1 MMVPSAVL
9 FLLLLAPRLTEPL
22 PLTFLRTRHAPS
34 MAAAAGADA
43 DAQAAPLLA
52 PASYPLPLGAVRASG
67 WLEQQLRIQ
76 RDGLAGHLQHFY
88 EDIGAQAQLRA
99 LRCARRF
106 APLARPS
113 FSRAL
118 SRFLPRMRGRIGP
131 AASIRGVR
139 KAPTLTHP
147 CH

>member
-34 MAAAAGADA
+34 MAATAGADA
-43 DAQAAPLLA
+43 DAQATPLLA

-76 RDGLAGHLQHFY
+76 RDGLAGHLQLFF
-88 EDIGAQAQLRA
+88 EDIGATRRTCACCAVLAA
-99 LRCARRF
+99 LPRSRARRS
-106 APLARPS
+106 A
-113 FSRAL
+113 AL
-118 SRFLPRMRGRIGP
+118 CHVVPRMRGRIGP
-131 AASIRGVR
+131 IRGVR